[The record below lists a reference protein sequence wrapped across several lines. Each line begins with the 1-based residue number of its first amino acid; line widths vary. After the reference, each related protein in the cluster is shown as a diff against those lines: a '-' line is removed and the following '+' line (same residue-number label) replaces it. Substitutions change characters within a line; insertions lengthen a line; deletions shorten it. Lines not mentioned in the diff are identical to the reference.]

1 MITPVL
7 LCGGT
12 GTRLWPLSRK
22 SYPKQFAQVLGEN
35 SLFQSSALRS
45 SGQGFAA
52 PILLTASD
60 FRFIVTEQ
68 LQEAGI
74 DKGAILIEPEGRNT
88 APATLA
94 AALYLAQTDP
104 DAIMLVAPSDHV
116 IPDINAFREAVA
128 TAAGEARNGR
138 LVTLGIPPT
147 HPETGYGYLQ
157 VDGPVPDD
165 HFGSVP
171 LGRFVEKPGPAEAER
186 MLQQGGYL
194 WNAGIFVF
202 SAATIIAAFEA
213 CAPDLVDPVRRAIDG
228 AERDL
233 GFLRLASDA
242 WDEVESVS
250 LDYAVMEKADN
261 LSVVPFAAGWSDL
274 GSWEAVWR
282 EQGPDADGVALGG
295 HATGLDCHDTLL
307 RSEVEGQEIVGIGLD
322 NIVAVAM
329 PDAVL
334 VADKRRTQDVRQ
346 AVTALKAKSAKQ
358 AEQFPRDY
366 RPWGWFESLVIGDR
380 FQVKRIVVKAGGI
393 LSLQSHVH
401 RAEHWIVVGGTAKV
415 TVGDEIK
422 LISENQS
429 IYIPLGEKHRME
441 NPGKVPLTLIEV
453 QTGAYLG
460 EDDILRYEDAYARG

>member
-213 CAPDLVDPVRRAIDG
+213 CAPD
-228 AERDL
+228 
-233 GFLRLASDA
+233 
-242 WDEVESVS
+242 
-250 LDYAVMEKADN
+250 
-261 LSVVPFAAGWSDL
+261 
-274 GSWEAVWR
+274 
-282 EQGPDADGVALGG
+282 
-295 HATGLDCHDTLL
+295 
-307 RSEVEGQEIVGIGLD
+307 
-322 NIVAVAM
+322 
-329 PDAVL
+329 
-334 VADKRRTQDVRQ
+334 
-346 AVTALKAKSAKQ
+346 
-358 AEQFPRDY
+358 
-366 RPWGWFESLVIGDR
+366 
-380 FQVKRIVVKAGGI
+380 
-393 LSLQSHVH
+393 
-401 RAEHWIVVGGTAKV
+401 
-415 TVGDEIK
+415 
-422 LISENQS
+422 
-429 IYIPLGEKHRME
+429 
-441 NPGKVPLTLIEV
+441 
-453 QTGAYLG
+453 
-460 EDDILRYEDAYARG
+460 